1 METKKTQEQVI
12 SPSQQR
18 ISELRELKDR
28 KEQGILSGIPLW
40 DYFPSLAKTVPTI
53 DKGQVILNAAA
64 SGVGKSMI
72 TRYKDIIA
80 PWRFVMKNPQYK
92 IDLKFVVFL
101 LEDDKNRFIDYLIA
115 GLLYI
120 RYNIAISPKE
130 LRSSFETTPS
140 KELFDKIEEIRPYLD
155 DILSRCDIQDS
166 IYNGYG
172 IYKYCRMKS
181 EEWGTHYYTDL
192 LGKGMLITR
201 SAYNDLPKLDIKYE
215 ENSLEELI
223 TKFSIDPSKYSNF
236 WKYSHYVPDNPN
248 QHVIT
253 VTDNINCLVPDKHE
267 KDLKSAMDN
276 FMYNYMRKNVAKHWG
291 WTVVAVQQ
299 NVGGAEEQS
308 FALLKG
314 NSIVEKLVPSLD
326 KLGDSKL
333 TQRACHLIYGLF
345 DPYRYGI
352 EEFLGYNISLL
363 KDNVRFLYILKNN
376 DGKSNIIVPLF
387 FIGES
392 SYFKEMPDPK
402 SIKPDV
408 YNMLKKRI
416 IAT

>member
-1 METKKTQEQVI
+1 
-12 SPSQQR
+12 
-18 ISELRELKDR
+18 
-28 KEQGILSGIPLW
+28 
-40 DYFPSLAKTVPTI
+40 
-53 DKGQVILNAAA
+53 
-64 SGVGKSMI
+64 MI

-80 PWRFVMKNPQYK
+80 PWRFVMRNPQYN

-101 LEDDKNRFIDYLIA
+101 LEDDINRFVDYLICA
-115 GLLYI
+115 LLYI
-120 RYNIAISPKE
+120 RFNIAISPKE
-130 LRSSFETTPS
+130 LRSSFKDLPS
-140 KELFDKIEEIRPYLD
+140 LDLFNKIEEIQPYLD

-172 IYKYCRMKS
+172 IYKYCRLKS

-192 LGKGMLITR
+192 LGNEQYITR
-201 SAYNDLPKLDIKYE
+201 SAYNDLGRLDSKYE
-215 ENSLEELI
+215 ENSLEELVH
-223 TKFSIDPSKYSNF
+223 KFGLNPAKYSNF
-236 WKYSHYVPDNPN
+236 WKYSHYVPTNPN

-253 VTDNINCLVPDKHE
+253 VIDNINCLVPDKHE
-267 KDLKSAMDN
+267 KDLKVAMDN
-276 FMYNYMRKNVAKHWG
+276 FMYNYMRKNVAKHWN

-308 FALLKG
+308 FSLLKG

-352 EEFLGYNISLL
+352 EEFLGYNITLL

-376 DGKSNIIVPLF
+376 DGKSNIIVPLY

-392 SYFKEMPDPK
+392 SYFKEMSDPK
-402 SIKPDV
+402 NINADV
-408 YNMLKKRI
+408 YKLLKQRLLPP
-416 IAT
+416 